1 MYVQH
6 THVYV
11 YVYVCVCVYV
21 YVYVHIYI
29 YRQKPQISELRA
41 DATDLLKRPSVGRSL
56 LKAQGLS
63 LNSEAYDLESWTVG
77 NRPRSG
83 FRV

>member
-1 MYVQH
+1 MYM
-6 THVYV
+6 YV
-11 YVYVCVCVYV
+11 YV
-21 YVYVHIYI
+21 
-29 YRQKPQISELRA
+29 LRA

>member
-1 MYVQH
+1 MYVCMH
-6 THVYV
+6 NTHMCMYMYV
-11 YVYVCVCVYV
+11 YV
-21 YVYVHIYI
+21 
-29 YRQKPQISELRA
+29 LRA